1 MANLLQQLLSNKYL
15 TNGAGFDVEEIIEKI
30 YSRKVI
36 KVVYGE
42 TYDQHGMTID
52 SLKYYLFL
60 SLLHKALEG
69 MGVEVESFVVIGDLH
84 SIKNKSVKN
93 KEDLLLD
100 AKIRLSQINKIK
112 FKLGL
117 KFRPLLMSDIF
128 KNTEFRKRLETITN
142 VFNKSERLKQI
153 AKKTIL
159 VNCQSQ
165 EEKAGFEYTLEEVAL
180 IMNFDIKI
188 GPPREVYYD
197 QLVKELG
204 ANNFCGIY
212 LRPTYPLGVNFD
224 FFINHLEIEKYGL
237 TPYKAG
243 SNKMQDKRIIIG
255 KTSEQTI
262 RELIETS
269 YAPRDILLANP
280 ILDLAS
286 IIVMSEQVE
295 IGKMD
300 GKIKELM
307 NNREEMTNRLLKLI
321 KEIV

>member
-1 MANLLQQLLSNKYL
+1 MSSLLQQLLSNKCL
-15 TNGAGFDVEEIIEKI
+15 INEAGFDVEEIIEKI
-30 YSRKVI
+30 HSKKVI
-36 KVVYGE
+36 KIIYGE
-42 TYDQHGMTID
+42 TYDQYGMTID

-60 SLLHKALEG
+60 SLLHNSLEE
-69 MGVEVESFVVIGDLH
+69 MGIRVESFVIIGDLH
-84 SIKNKSVKN
+84 SIKNKTVKN
-93 KEDLLLD
+93 KDDLLSN
-100 AKIRLSQINKIK
+100 AKTRLNQINKIK
-112 FKLGL
+112 SKLGL
-117 KFRPLLMSDIF
+117 KFKPILMSDIF
-128 KNTEFRKRLETITN
+128 KNTKFRKRLRTITQI
-142 VFNKSERLKQI
+142 FNKSEELKEI

-159 VNCQSQ
+159 VNRQSQ
-165 EEKAGFEYTLEEVAL
+165 EEKAGFEYVLEEVAL
-180 IMNFDIKI
+180 IMDYDIKI
-188 GPPREVYYD
+188 GPPREVYFD
-197 QLVKELG
+197 QLARELG
-204 ANNFCGIY
+204 ASLCGIY

-262 RELIETS
+262 RELIEAS

-286 IIVMSEQVE
+286 IIAMSEQVE